1 MKELVMTKIKQ
12 SINDSFK
19 DFVPMESEKES
30 GWEILTEKICT
41 KTHKEEE
48 SYNYRSSTNQRSL
61 RVHTLEIEDGT
72 MIHMLAERRYPLSR
86 ELMIRMLE
94 HGMEVENESETAITL
109 IHLFILWTTAN
120 GMYRIAT
127 TTTQN
132 REPQLPHASRNT
144 NPHVS
149 KSSGVNH
156 TTSVSRPQLKCYQ
169 VKDKVVPNN
178 SQVKFKKKEVE
189 DHHRISSISKKT
201 KSVTACNDS
210 SKSRTLN
217 VNVVC
222 AECGKCVFNSN
233 HDACVSRYLNDV
245 NARTKKPK
253 VVPISAS
260 KPKRKANKSVATP
273 HKKTVASD
281 TTIQKSKSYYKE
293 LYENTNQEWKWWIAK
308 KCPSDINGHKIHIGQ
323 KRYGCLKSGKRMY
336 QQIVQLILFI
346 VDSGCTKHM
355 TGNLK
360 LLCNFVEKF
369 LGTVRFENHPFAPIL
384 GYGDLNQGN
393 ITIKWVYYVEGLNH
407 NLFSVGQFCD
417 ADLEVAFRKSTCFVR
432 DLQGNDLLTGN
443 HGSDL
448 YTISLQETTS
458 STPICFMAKASPT
471 QAWLWHRRLSHL
483 NFDYIT
489 LLSKKD
495 IVTGL
500 PKLTYVKD
508 QLCSSCEMSKAKR
521 SSFKSKAVPSSKG
534 RLNLL
539 HMDLCGPMRVASING
554 KKYILVIVDDYSRY
568 TWTLFL
574 RSKDETPEV
583 LKLSHEIQRNLQAQ
597 VIIPFLTEAQ
607 VS

>member
-1 MKELVMTKIKQ
+1 MFHRPL
-12 SINDSFK
+12 
-19 DFVPMESEKES
+19 
-30 GWEILTEKICT
+30 IL
-41 KTHKEEE
+41 
-48 SYNYRSSTNQRSL
+48 L
-61 RVHTLEIEDGT
+61 
-72 MIHMLAERRYPLSR
+72 
-86 ELMIRMLE
+86 
-94 HGMEVENESETAITL
+94 
-109 IHLFILWTTAN
+109 
-120 GMYRIAT
+120 
-127 TTTQN
+127 
-132 REPQLPHASRNT
+132 
-144 NPHVS
+144 
-149 KSSGVNH
+149 
-156 TTSVSRPQLKCYQ
+156 
-169 VKDKVVPNN
+169 
-178 SQVKFKKKEVE
+178 
-189 DHHRISSISKKT
+189 
-201 KSVTACNDS
+201 
-210 SKSRTLN
+210 
-217 VNVVC
+217 
-222 AECGKCVFNSN
+222 
-233 HDACVSRYLNDV
+233 
-245 NARTKKPK
+245 
-253 VVPISAS
+253 
-260 KPKRKANKSVATP
+260 
-273 HKKTVASD
+273 
-281 TTIQKSKSYYKE
+281 
-293 LYENTNQEWKWWIAK
+293 
-308 KCPSDINGHKIHIGQ
+308 
-323 KRYGCLKSGKRMY
+323 
-336 QQIVQLILFI
+336 QIVQLILFI

-369 LGTVRFENHPFAPIL
+369 LGTVRFGNDQFAPIL

-393 ITIKWVYYVEGLNH
+393 VTIKRVYYVEGLNH

-443 HGSDL
+443 RGSDL

-500 PKLTYVKD
+500 PKLKYVKD

-574 RSKDETPEV
+574 RSKDETPKV
-583 LKLSHEIQRNLQAQ
+583 LKDFLTMIQRNLQAQ
-597 VIIPFLTEAQ
+597 VISVRTDRGTKFLNKTLHAYFKEEGIEHQTSTPRTPEQNGVVERRNHTLVEAARTMLSASKLPLSFWAEAVATACYTQNRSIIISSHGKMAYHIINDRKPSIKHLHIFGCICYITRDGENLDKMKEKGDPCVMVGYSTQSKGYHVYNKRTRLIVESIHIKFDEIKEMMSDHNSSDLAPQCQMASAENNTSGPAPFLNVQMMFEHSSSSLSVFMSMTSVHISSGLVLHQMTSDHNRSELGIQ
-607 VS
+607 DHNNE